1 MKGTI
6 RKRGNTWSYIVD
18 LPPVNGKRKQKQKGS
33 FRTKKECETAL
44 QTIIYQITN
53 GLIDIDGNIFANNS
67 TSNNINATQQVYKTD
82 KPLKML
88 SDVID
93 EFIEYNK
100 TRIKYTTFS
109 NITNTITK
117 MNNIKVDKEKT
128 IYQKVNVNVIV
139 AIIVIIASIA
149 LISIMCILSIRLLKK
164 RTSEYNP
171 L

>member
-1 MKGTI
+1 MCFKGRNNLKGTI

-18 LPPVNGKRKQKQKGS
+18 LPPVNGKRKQKQKGG

-93 EFIEYNK
+93 EFIEYIK
-100 TRIKYTTFS
+100 KRIKYTKFR
-109 NITNTITK
+109 N
-117 MNNIKVDKEKT
+117 
-128 IYQKVNVNVIV
+128 
-139 AIIVIIASIA
+139 
-149 LISIMCILSIRLLKK
+149 
-164 RTSEYNP
+164 
-171 L
+171 